1 LVWDNDIA
9 NLAAKLMSKYIKTI
23 PEVQFR
29 PNRSLT
35 AKTLFATVIYRVD
48 LTTDRICAFKQNF
61 WNLHWVSPD
70 DPSEE
75 YDNNKMTMHGTA
87 FDKIEDAKEYI
98 ELRKKYIRQ
107 CALLEAM
114 RNTNKRVNADI
125 TRRCNLVQSL
135 RTMTNE
141 RAAQHLQK
149 VNSNKL
155 KDFLFWALDRD
166 HNLIIKIH
174 NICII
179 GTNHKQLN
187 HINDIDPSM
196 IDETVAKYSK
206 HLKQRDT

>member
-1 LVWDNDIA
+1 MVWDNDIA

-29 PNRSLT
+29 SNRSLT
-35 AKTLFATVIYRVD
+35 AKTLSGRETYRVD
-48 LTTDRICAFKQNF
+48 LGTDRIFTYKLNF
-61 WNLHWVSPD
+61 WGDYVSPD
-70 DPSEE
+70 DPSEK
-75 YDNNKMTMHGTA
+75 YDNNRMTMHGTA

-98 ELRKKYIRQ
+98 ELRKKNIRQ
-107 CALLEAM
+107 CALSEAI
-114 RNTNKRVNADI
+114 RDKNKRFNADI